1 MTTKTSKKT
10 TAKKVTATPKTYTR
24 DVLLGSIARAGKQY
38 AEFGDK
44 RSAAVKQVAKQF
56 DEKIAKLRSSGIVQ
70 AILAV
75 KMSKSK
81 TDKEAVNEVL
91 AKAFNYGLDER
102 RRLSMVINST
112 ELGEVLKGCKTPPNV
127 LTQLGKIGLAR
138 NGLVTKSGLI
148 NWLKAQRKK
157 RMSDD
162 VSVETELTEISE
174 QSIQE
179 NVKEAHKINN
189 LRGAPD
195 VLTQIREV
203 LEASN
208 YTDDEILRLLK
219 VISAQMKSIENAV
232 ANEKERKA
240 KKSKKK

>member
-1 MTTKTSKKT
+1 MPKTSKT
-10 TAKKVTATPKTYTR
+10 TVAKNATPQYSRKA
-24 DVLLGSIARAGKQY
+24 LLASIAKTGKLY
-38 AEFGDK
+38 ADLGLK
-44 RSAAVKQVAKQF
+44 RSEAVKQISKDF
-56 DEKIAKLRSSGIVQ
+56 DSEIAKLRSTGILQ

-75 KMSKSK
+75 KLSKSK
-81 TDKEAVNEVL
+81 TDKETVNAVL

-112 ELGEVLKGCKTPPNV
+112 ELNEVVKGCKTPAKV
-127 LTQLGKIGLAR
+127 LEKLGKIGLVR

-174 QSIQE
+174 QSIQQ

-189 LRGAPD
+189 LRGAPG

-203 LEASN
+203 LESSN
-208 YTDDEILRLLK
+208 YTDDEILKLLK
-219 VISAQMKSIENAV
+219 VISVQMKSIENAV
-232 ANEKERKA
+232 ANEKEREA